1 MRDQAWL
8 KRTLQAVGK
17 GTFKACYDVVAKN
30 YMKADKSNID
40 EAIEKYGLKTNG
52 VAYLRSAVVTKRN
65 ASCAIFREGMQR
77 EALALCK

>member
-40 EAIEKYGLKTNG
+40 EAIEKYGKSTG
-52 VAYLRSAVVTKRN
+52 YTYLRSAVVTKRN

>member
-1 MRDQAWL
+1 MKDQAWL
-8 KRTLQAVGK
+8 ARTLQTAGK

-30 YMKADKSNID
+30 YLKADKSNID
-40 EAIEKYGLKTNG
+40 EAIEKYGKSTG
-52 VAYLRSAVVTKRN
+52 YIYEERSIITKRN

>member
-8 KRTLQAVGK
+8 KRKLQAVGK

-30 YMKADKSNID
+30 YMKADKANID
-40 EAIEKYGLKTNG
+40 EAIEKYGKSTG
-52 VAYLRSAVVTKRN
+52 YTYLRSSVVTKRN
-65 ASCAIFREGMQR
+65 ASCAIFSEGMQR